1 MSKMPYI
8 SWLCENNKKK
18 ELIEEVGIEM
28 AEEFI
33 EAHRKMRKNKDNPA
47 YKKLNEIHNQMQMSY
62 SERN

>member
-8 SWLCENNKKK
+8 SWLCEHDKK
-18 ELIEEVGIEM
+18 EELIDEVGIEM
-28 AEEFI
+28 AEEFLK
-33 EAHRKMRKNKDNPA
+33 AHKKMRENKDNPA